1 LLFRILNEVKGLDET
16 ILSNSYSVFDRYPII
31 ITSYHMEKT
40 FSIFIL
46 DPQKGILPQ
55 PIDVQNEVGKWYK
68 EFLSE
73 RHAEKVIERLMNEYD
88 YNGSK
93 YIILPVYSKE

>member
-1 LLFRILNEVKGLDET
+1 
-16 ILSNSYSVFDRYPII
+16 
-31 ITSYHMEKT
+31 MEKT

-46 DPQKGILPQ
+46 DPEKGILPK

-73 RHAEKVIERLMNEYD
+73 RHAEKMIERLMAEYD
-88 YNGSK
+88 YSDSQ
-93 YIILPVYSKE
+93 YVILGVYSKA

>member
-1 LLFRILNEVKGLDET
+1 MPQNSIHLHTLQQIIPAT
-16 ILSNSYSVFDRYPII
+16 ISY
-31 ITSYHMEKT
+31 TMEKT

-46 DPQKGILPQ
+46 DPEKGILPN
-55 PIDVQNEVGKWYK
+55 PVNVRNEVGNWFK

-88 YNGSK
+88 YNGAK
-93 YIILPVYSKE
+93 YVILGVYSKE

>member
-1 LLFRILNEVKGLDET
+1 
-16 ILSNSYSVFDRYPII
+16 
-31 ITSYHMEKT
+31 MEKT

-46 DPQKGILPQ
+46 DPEKGILPH
-55 PIDVQNEVGKWYK
+55 PVSAQNEIGKWYT

-73 RHAEKVIERLMNEYD
+73 RHAEKVIERLMSEYD

-93 YIILPVYSKE
+93 YIILPVYTKE

>member
-1 LLFRILNEVKGLDET
+1 
-16 ILSNSYSVFDRYPII
+16 
-31 ITSYHMEKT
+31 MEKA

-46 DPQKGILPQ
+46 DPEKGILPL
-55 PIDVQNEVGKWYK
+55 PVNAQNEVGKWYT

-73 RHAEKVIERLMNEYD
+73 RHAEKVVERLMGEYD

-93 YIILPVYSKE
+93 YIILPVYIKE

>member
-1 LLFRILNEVKGLDET
+1 
-16 ILSNSYSVFDRYPII
+16 
-31 ITSYHMEKT
+31 MEKT

-46 DPQKGILPQ
+46 DPEKGILPN
-55 PIDVQNEVGKWYK
+55 PINVQNEVGKWYK

-73 RHAEKVIERLMNEYD
+73 RHAEKVIEKLMNEYD

-93 YIILPVYSKE
+93 YIILPVYSKEE